1 MSVALSEVLAA
12 VAGAGVT
19 VDGARLDDVEVRGVQ
34 HDSRRVGPGDLFVA
48 WAGAAHDGHEHVAAA
63 GAAGAAAALVER
75 PVPGAATPQV
85 RVDNARLA
93 AAVAAGFVAGSPWN
107 AIRTVAVTGTNG
119 KTSVALLLR
128 GLLARRAPAAAVGT
142 LGVIGADGR
151 VLDGTTGLTTPGPVR
166 IAAWLADLARSGVA
180 AVALEASSHA
190 LDQHRLDGVRF
201 DVVAFTNL
209 TRDHLDYHG
218 SLAAYGAAKRRLFEF
233 PSLRRAVV
241 NVDDGFGRRLAQSLP
256 RLDLCTYG
264 SPAADLFWERVEH
277 RPQGVRARLQ
287 SPWGRVELNAPVCG
301 DFGLANLGA
310 VIGVLGADG
319 LPLADIAAAVEAAP
333 GVPGRMEFFRRP
345 ALPTVVVD
353 YAHTPD
359 ALAKALGAL
368 RRHCRG
374 RLQCVVGCGGD
385 RDSGKRPLMAQ
396 AAVRMADGVWL
407 TSDNPR
413 SEDPMQIIEDM
424 AAGVAEAPALVKEVD
439 RRAAIAAA
447 VGGAG
452 PEDLVLVAGKGHEHH
467 QEIAGRRLPFSD
479 RRVVSEIL
487 QAMGEEG

>member
-1 MSVALSEVLAA
+1 
-12 VAGAGVT
+12 
-19 VDGARLDDVEVRGVQ
+19 
-34 HDSRRVGPGDLFVA
+34 
-48 WAGAAHDGHEHVAAA
+48 
-63 GAAGAAAALVER
+63 
-75 PVPGAATPQV
+75 
-85 RVDNARLA
+85 
-93 AAVAAGFVAGSPWN
+93 
-107 AIRTVAVTGTNG
+107 
-119 KTSVALLLR
+119 
-128 GLLARRAPAAAVGT
+128 
-142 LGVIGADGR
+142 
-151 VLDGTTGLTTPGPVR
+151 
-166 IAAWLADLARSGVA
+166 
-180 AVALEASSHA
+180 
-190 LDQHRLDGVRF
+190 
-201 DVVAFTNL
+201 
-209 TRDHLDYHG
+209 
-218 SLAAYGAAKRRLFEF
+218 
-233 PSLRRAVV
+233 
-241 NVDDGFGRRLAQSLP
+241 
-256 RLDLCTYG
+256 
-264 SPAADLFWERVEH
+264 
-277 RPQGVRARLQ
+277 
-287 SPWGRVELNAPVCG
+287 
-301 DFGLANLGA
+301 
-310 VIGVLGADG
+310 
-319 LPLADIAAAVEAAP
+319 
-333 GVPGRMEFFRRP
+333 MEFFRRP

-479 RRVVSEIL
+479 RQAVSEIL

>member
-1 MSVALSEVLAA
+1 MNGLAPKMSLCALLDEPRAPGLEICGISDDSRDVRPGDAFAA
-12 VAGAGVT
+12 VVG
-19 VDGARLDDVEVRGVQ
+19 DV
-34 HDSRRVGPGDLFVA
+34 F
-48 WAGAAHDGHEHVAAA
+48 DGHDH
-63 GAAGAAAALVER
+63 AAAAVRRGAACVLSER
-75 PVPGAATPQV
+75 PLPGLPVPVVQVPELRARCGA
-85 RVDNARLA
+85 LA
-93 AAVAAGFVAGSPWN
+93 AKLHAAPSRKMVCVG
-107 AIRTVAVTGTNG
+107 VTGTNG
-119 KTSVALLLR
+119 KTTIAHQ
-128 GLLARRAPAAAVGT
+128 AAALAARLGRPAGYLGT
-142 LGVIGADGR
+142 LGWGAPGALAASR
-151 VLDGTTGLTTPGPVR
+151 LTTESAVR
-166 IAAWLADLARSGVA
+166 TQKRLACLWRRGCRWA
-180 AVALEASSHA
+180 ALEVSSHA
-190 LDQHRLDGVRF
+190 LAQGRADD
-201 DVVAFTNL
+201 VAFDCAVFSNL
-209 TRDHLDYHG
+209 THDHLDYHG

-241 NVDDGFGRRLAQSLP
+241 NIDDDFGRRLAQSLP

-264 SPAADLFWERVEH
+264 SPAADLFWERIEH
-277 RPQGVRARLQ
+277 RPQGVRARLR
-287 SPWGRVELNAPVCG
+287 SPWGGVELNAPVCG
-301 DFGLANLGA
+301 DFGLANLSA
-310 VIGVLGADG
+310 VIGVLATDG

-385 RDSGKRPLMAQ
+385 RDLGKRPLMAE
-396 AAVRMADGVWL
+396 AAVRLADGVWL

-424 AAGVAEAPALVKEVD
+424 AAGVAESPALVKEVD

-447 VGGAG
+447 VGAAG
-452 PEDLVLVAGKGHEHH
+452 PEDLVLVAGKGHEEH

-479 RRVVSEIL
+479 RLVVGEIL
-487 QAMGEEG
+487 DAMAEEG